1 MNSHLVSRWIASI
14 AAIESGQSLARRVN
28 KENGSIKKRLLRSG
42 CAFKVKLMLRLRCIL
57 LSALLWLAMG
67 GGAFAEPLVVGYSAV
82 TSVFLPFWIG
92 KEMGFYKKEGLDAQL
107 VYIASSTTMAQA
119 MFARQVAIS
128 TVNSGSVVTS
138 TLSGGDLVLMGAVMN
153 AAAFYII
160 TRPEITNVQE
170 LRGKKI
176 GVTRL
181 GSSSDFA
188 IREYLQKNKLNP
200 SRDVNIVQVGGMPEL
215 AAALNN
221 GLISA
226 APLSAPSSHIAEQ
239 RGNRI
244 IGNLANEGIYF
255 VIAGLTTTRRFLRE
269 QRGEAKAF
277 LRAFGRATAFMF
289 QQKDEAKKLLTK
301 YAKIDDPGMLEGSM
315 KYAYDFTEKIPLV
328 KREGVQVVLD
338 QEAAKNPQARESSAE
353 RFYDNS
359 LVQELINEGFYK
371 SLWGK

>member
-1 MNSHLVSRWIASI
+1 
-14 AAIESGQSLARRVN
+14 
-28 KENGSIKKRLLRSG
+28 
-42 CAFKVKLMLRLRCIL
+42 MLRIKLFG
-57 LSALLWLAMG
+57 LSTLLWAGVATWAM
-67 GGAFAEPLVVGYSAV
+67 AEPVVVGYSAV

-138 TLSGGDLVLMGAVMN
+138 TLAGGDLVLMGAVMN

-200 SRDVNIVQVGGMPEL
+200 SRDVTIVQAGGMPEL

-277 LRAFGRATAFMF
+277 LRAFGRATYFMF

-338 QEAAKNPQARESSAE
+338 QEAVKNPQARESSAE

>member
-1 MNSHLVSRWIASI
+1 MLKGKIITFCAIAWLSLF
-14 AAIESGQSLARRVN
+14 SGAR
-28 KENGSIKKRLLRSG
+28 
-42 CAFKVKLMLRLRCIL
+42 
-57 LSALLWLAMG
+57 
-67 GGAFAEPLVVGYSAV
+67 AEPLVVGYSAV
-82 TSVFLPFWIG
+82 SSVFLPFWIG
-92 KEMGFYKKEGLDAQL
+92 KEVGFYKKEGLDAQL

-128 TVNSGSVVTS
+128 SVNSGSVVTS
-138 TLSGGDLVLMGAVMN
+138 TLQGGDLVLMGAVMN
-153 AAAFYII
+153 AASFYIM
-160 TRPEITNVQE
+160 TRPEISNVQE

-188 IREYLQKNKLNP
+188 IREYLQRNKLNP
-200 SRDVNIVQVGGMPEL
+200 SRDVNIVQIGGMPEL

-221 GLISA
+221 GSISA
-226 APLSAPSSHIAEQ
+226 APLSAPSSQVAEQ

-244 IGNLANEGIYF
+244 IANLANEGIYF

-277 LRAFGRATAFMF
+277 LRAFGRATHFMF
-289 QQKDEAKKLLTK
+289 QQKDESKKLLTK
-301 YAKIDDPGMLEGSM
+301 YAKIDDPAMLEGSM

-338 QEAAKNPQARESSAE
+338 QEAAKNPQAKEFTAE

-359 LVQELINEGFYK
+359 LVQELIGEGFYK
-371 SLWGK
+371 SLWGR

>member
-1 MNSHLVSRWIASI
+1 MIGYLAAVKKIILVFVFFP
-14 AAIESGQSLARRVN
+14 LALPNTTR
-28 KENGSIKKRLLRSG
+28 
-42 CAFKVKLMLRLRCIL
+42 
-57 LSALLWLAMG
+57 
-67 GGAFAEPLVVGYSAV
+67 AEPLVIGYSSV

-92 KEMGFYKKEGLDAQL
+92 TENGFYKKEGLDTQL

-138 TLSGGDLVLMGAVMN
+138 TLQGGDLVLMGAVMN

-160 TRPEITNVQE
+160 TRPEIITVQD
-170 LRGKKI
+170 LKGKKI

-188 IREYLQKNKLNP
+188 VREYLQKNKLQPN
-200 SRDVNIVQVGGMPEL
+200 RDVNIVQIGGMPEL

-221 GLISA
+221 GSISA
-226 APLSAPSSHIAEQ
+226 APLSSPSSYVAEQ
-239 RGNRI
+239 KGNRVI
-244 IGNLANEGIYF
+244 ANLANEEIYF

-269 QRGEAKAF
+269 QRSEAKAF
-277 LRAFGRATAFMF
+277 LRAFGRATHFMF
-289 QQKDEAKKLLTK
+289 QQPDAAKRILTK
-301 YAKIDDPGMLEGSM
+301 YAKIDDPGMLEGSL
-315 KYAYDFTEKIPLV
+315 KYAHDFTEKIPLV

-338 QEAAKNPQARESSAE
+338 QEAVKNPQAKEATAE

-371 SLWGK
+371 SLWSK

>member
-1 MNSHLVSRWIASI
+1 
-14 AAIESGQSLARRVN
+14 
-28 KENGSIKKRLLRSG
+28 
-42 CAFKVKLMLRLRCIL
+42 MLRLKCIL
-57 LSALLWLAMG
+57 LSALLWLSLG
-67 GGAFAEPLVVGYSAV
+67 SGAFAEQLVVGYSAV

-138 TLSGGDLVLMGAVMN
+138 TLQGGDLVLMGAIMN
-153 AAAFYII
+153 AAAFYIMS
-160 TRPEITNVQE
+160 RPEITNVQE

-200 SRDVNIVQVGGMPEL
+200 SRDVNIVQIGGMPEL

-221 GLISA
+221 GSISA
-226 APLSAPSSHIAEQ
+226 APLSAPSSQIAEQ

-244 IGNLANEGIYF
+244 IANLANEGIYF

-277 LRAFGRATAFMF
+277 LRAFGRATYFMF

-338 QEAAKNPQARESSAE
+338 QEAAKNPQAREFTAE
-353 RFYDNS
+353 RFYDHS
-359 LVQELINEGFYK
+359 LVQELVNEGFYK

>member
-1 MNSHLVSRWIASI
+1 
-14 AAIESGQSLARRVN
+14 
-28 KENGSIKKRLLRSG
+28 
-42 CAFKVKLMLRLRCIL
+42 MLPLRCIL
-57 LSALLWLAMG
+57 LIVLLWLALG
-67 GGAFAEPLVVGYSAV
+67 GGAFAEQLVVGYSAV

-138 TLSGGDLVLMGAVMN
+138 TLQGGDLVLMGAIMN
-153 AAAFYII
+153 AASFYIMS
-160 TRPEITNVQE
+160 RPEIANVQE

-188 IREYLQKNKLNP
+188 IREYLQKNKINP

-221 GLISA
+221 GSISA
-226 APLSAPSSHIAEQ
+226 APLSAPSFQVAEQ

-244 IGNLANEGIYF
+244 IANLANEGIYF

-277 LRAFGRATAFMF
+277 LRAFGRATYFMF

-301 YAKIDDPGMLEGSM
+301 YAKIDDAGMLEGSM

-338 QEAAKNPQARESSAE
+338 QEAVKNPQAREFSAE
-353 RFYDNS
+353 RFYDNG
-359 LVQELINEGFYK
+359 LVQELIGEGFYK

>member
-1 MNSHLVSRWIASI
+1 MITV
-14 AAIESGQSLARRVN
+14 
-28 KENGSIKKRLLRSG
+28 
-42 CAFKVKLMLRLRCIL
+42 AFGF
-57 LSALLWLAMG
+57 SALVWLTLSSFV
-67 GGAFAEPLVVGYSAV
+67 GAESTVVGYSAV

-92 KEMGFYKKEGLDAQL
+92 KEAGFYKKEGLDAQL
-107 VYIASSTTMAQA
+107 VYIPSSTTMAQA

-128 TVNSGSVVTS
+128 TVNSGSVVNS
-138 TLSGGDLVLMGAVMN
+138 TLHGGDLVLVGAVMN

-160 TRPEITNVQE
+160 TRPEIAGVQD
-170 LRGKKI
+170 LKGKKI

-188 IREYLQKNKLNP
+188 IREYLQKHKLQP

-221 GLISA
+221 GSISA
-226 APLSAPSSHIAEQ
+226 APLSSPSSYVAEQ
-239 RGNRI
+239 KGNKI
-244 IGNLANEGIYF
+244 IANLANEGIYF

-277 LRAFGRATAFMF
+277 LRAFGRATYFMF
-289 QQKDEAKKLLTK
+289 QQPNEAKRLLTK
-301 YAKIDDPGMLEGSM
+301 YAKIDDPGMLEGSL
-315 KYAYDFTEKIPLV
+315 KYAHDFTEKIPLV

-338 QEAAKNPQARESSAE
+338 QEAVKNPQAKEFTAE

-359 LVQELINEGFYK
+359 LVQELVNEGFYR